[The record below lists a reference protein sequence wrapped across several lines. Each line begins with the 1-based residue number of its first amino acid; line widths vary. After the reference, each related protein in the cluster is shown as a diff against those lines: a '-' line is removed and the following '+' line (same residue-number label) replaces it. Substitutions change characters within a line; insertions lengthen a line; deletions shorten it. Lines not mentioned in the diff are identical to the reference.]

1 MKKKEQETQSLLK
14 KKISELTFDDLAKL
28 EKPLGTPDRPFPMW
42 GTVKVMD
49 ETGKPTFEQRL
60 TKIADAEKPMMVHSD
75 RPYAEVMALAYC
87 DMPVPSMLTNMYDIL
102 ERARPECKNR
112 SYMMIG
118 DPGFGKSFLG
128 ALIGRLGS
136 RDPVDVLD
144 CGGKNMRELLF
155 EMVLDFGS
163 NDALPTA
170 IDKRLESGAIQ
181 GMSVGLLKS
190 IPGNYVTEAENGKV
204 VIDWAALKESGPHVE
219 KAFEVLT
226 KVSKI
231 EGLDNAGGNALG
243 MNSQYGP
250 AIRAFV
256 EGRPIVFDEYNKS
269 REGTDDNLQTYLQFV
284 VGEIDTCTVQNP
296 LKNKDNTKGP
306 DSFTFRREDMRLGH
320 IAVLTGNKKEDGT
333 TTRSLN
339 KSVYSRLDP
348 QVLQDPTAEDWQH
361 RLCQIMSG
369 VPVSTLYNTFR
380 EKADK
385 DPEAFGEWLLSLR
398 RTKADLVEKKPVS
411 PLQETLLRNW
421 PALVNATERMGKFYH
436 KWQQLTDVDK
446 AAGTDATLGQEVDE
460 EYSKRT
466 SIDFRKVIKHVEEA
480 IPVRPRMTALGHDA
494 DVSLAGWDK
503 PPVYRKKEVEDVALH
518 FGTRMTDL
526 LMRKVYETSGAIA
539 KPNLYR
545 LLKAEMAECGLK
557 DIHLNEGARSHQKAV
572 EDLLNITVFRDK
584 NRNVQANLAQRI
596 MCDYLRSVDPNIA
609 TTDNEQIVTT
619 TQMSAAIDEINRQ
632 SAEGR
637 RNLMVVNDDHRTL
650 SKTPFVAAKIVDSI
664 VDPDRADKVRTEDL
678 LNYREFVTAL
688 VMPGIG
694 DNNRKSIW
702 DNNVSDFFRKDEVEA
717 GKNVAAP
724 AAAQK
729 TSAAAGSGDTSQDVS
744 VEIAENRSA
753 SGLGVTSIIVRDKDK
768 KGNDYELLTH
778 VIVNTKRDRMIVV
791 GSSLPENLEKD
802 LEQSGIVHVD
812 RNARGAK
819 AKLGEAMNDLLQG
832 VDEEACLRLKEAF
845 AYRSRLAPEQ
855 SDHDIKDVLVDNT
868 IEPRLHKLAVSPKFA
883 A

>member
-1 MKKKEQETQSLLK
+1 MKKNEKETQSLLRT
-14 KKISELTFDDLAKL
+14 KISHLTPDDLARL

-49 ETGKPTFEQRL
+49 DSGKPSFEQRL
-60 TKIADAEKPMMVHSD
+60 TKVADAERPMMVYSD
-75 RPYAEVMALAYC
+75 RAYPEVMALAYC

-102 ERARPECKNR
+102 ERARPESKNR

-136 RDPVDVLD
+136 REPVDVLD

-163 NDALPTA
+163 NDALPSA
-170 IDKRLESGAIQ
+170 IDKRLASGTIQ
-181 GMSVGLLKS
+181 DMSIGLLKT
-190 IPGNYVTEAENGKV
+190 IPGGHVTESESGRIS
-204 VIDWAALKESGPHVE
+204 IDWAALKESGPHVE
-219 KAFEVLT
+219 KAFEVLS

-250 AIRAFV
+250 AIRAFLD
-256 EGRPIVFDEYNKS
+256 GRPIVFDEYNKS

-320 IAVLTGNKKEDGT
+320 IAVLTGNKKEDGV

-348 QVLQDPTAEDWQH
+348 QVLQDPTPEDWQH

-369 VPVSTLYNTFR
+369 LPVSTLYHTFR

-385 DPEAFGEWLLSLR
+385 DPEAFGDWLLSMR
-398 RTKADLVEKKPVS
+398 RTKADLVEKKPVP

-421 PALVNATERMGKFYH
+421 PALVNSTERMGKFYH

-480 IPVRPRMTALGHDA
+480 IPVRPRMSQLGNDA
-494 DVSLAGWDK
+494 EISLKGWDQA
-503 PPVYRKKEVEDVALH
+503 PVVKKKEVEDVALH

-526 LMRKVYETSGAIA
+526 LLRKAYETSGAIG
-539 KPNLYR
+539 KPNLDR
-545 LLKAEMAECGLK
+545 LLKAEMADCGLK
-557 DIHLNEGARSHQKAV
+557 DIHLNEAARSHQKSV
-572 EDLLNITVFRDK
+572 EDLLNITIFRDK
-584 NRNVQANLAQRI
+584 NRNVQATIAQRI
-596 MCDYLRSVDPNIA
+596 MCDYLRSVDPNIKTA
-609 TTDNEQIVTT
+609 DNEQIVTT
-619 TQMSAAIDEINRQ
+619 TQMAVAIDEINRHA
-632 SAEGR
+632 AE
-637 RNLMVVNDDHRTL
+637 NKPALMVVNDNYQTL
-650 SKTPFVAAKIVDSI
+650 SKTPFVAAKIVDTAVS
-664 VDPDRADKVRTEDL
+664 PDESEKVRTEDL
-678 LNYREFVTAL
+678 LTYRELVTAL
-688 VMPGIG
+688 VMPGVG
-694 DNNRKSIW
+694 ENNRKSIW
-702 DNNVSDFFRKDEVEA
+702 DSNISECLKALDGGGEKGATAPAVVQK
-717 GKNVAAP
+717 P
-724 AAAQK
+724 AAAN
-729 TSAAAGSGDTSQDVS
+729 DVNEVSQDMAI
-744 VEIAENRSA
+744 EIAENRSA
-753 SGLGVTSIIVRDKDK
+753 SGLGVTSLVVRDKDK
-768 KGNDYELLTH
+768 EGKDCEVVAH
-778 VIVNTKRDRMIVV
+778 VVINGKRDRMIVV
-791 GSSLPENLEKD
+791 GPSLPESLEAD
-802 LEQSGIVHVD
+802 LKQGGIAHISRD
-812 RNARGAK
+812 DRGAR
-819 AKLGEAMNDLLQG
+819 AKIGEAMDDLLQG

-845 AYRSRLAPEQ
+845 AYRNAVTPEQ
-855 SDHDIKDVLVDNT
+855 SNKDINDVLVDKT
-868 IEPRLHKLAVSPKFA
+868 VAPRVCKLAVSPKFKP
-883 A
+883 